1 MTDSGVDPW
10 TATVDDARRTASEL
24 TDDGVGVLTAIAG
37 SSGPIREGTPGFAHI
52 ADGNAAAELAAR
64 TDVEFTD
71 ADVFTATSGGNVYV
85 MTVIRSRRPAVAVVV
100 AGSLSLDTV
109 DRSKTRRLNDPP
121 SGRSYGDWTDVQS
134 SSSATTIRPRFSPS
148 PRPEL
153 HSDRL
158 PGMHR
163 QRRAEFERLAPDPI
177 ERERVQHRT
186 EDELRLQ

>member
-24 TDDGVGVLTAIAG
+24 TDDGVDVVTAIAG
-37 SSGPIREGTPGFAHI
+37 SSGPIREGTPGFAHVV
-52 ADGNAAAELAAR
+52 DGNTADELAAR

-109 DRSKTRRLNDPP
+109 RTLEDAATERSAFRTQLRRLD
-121 SGRSYGDWTDVQS
+121 GRAVIEFRHDD
-134 SSSATTIRPRFSPS
+134 PS
-148 PRPEL
+148 PFFP
-153 HSDRL
+153 
-158 PGMHR
+158 
-163 QRRAEFERLAPDPI
+163 
-177 ERERVQHRT
+177 T
-186 EDELRLQ
+186 